1 MLSFRGLLA
10 MVVLTFTVFLPWMI
24 LFYLCAKF
32 DRFQNSKS
40 DKQHFNTLLLKVD
53 KENRWRIFL
62 PCFFFF
68 RRFMT
73 AMILFLGATDVA
85 PDYVQFAVI
94 ILLSA
99 ILMFYLGKEE
109 PYVTRRL
116 NMYVLSMELF
126 YFMLGM
132 IAFAFTDAV
141 PAERNIKTYAAV
153 CCLVILCLFVLSNFI
168 VSFYFAKKGRVA
180 LRTSDINHKE
190 WRRAEVLRRADEN
203 DVRKIKRKRK
213 KQKERDGVEM
223 KRLRQL
229 EDKRED
235 LR

>member
-1 MLSFRGLLA
+1 
-10 MVVLTFTVFLPWMI
+10 
-24 LFYLCAKF
+24 
-32 DRFQNSKS
+32 
-40 DKQHFNTLLLKVD
+40 
-53 KENRWRIFL
+53 
-62 PCFFFF
+62 
-68 RRFMT
+68 
-73 AMILFLGATDVA
+73 
-85 PDYVQFAVI
+85 
-94 ILLSA
+94 
-99 ILMFYLGKEE
+99 
-109 PYVTRRL
+109 
-116 NMYVLSMELF
+116 
-126 YFMLGM
+126 MLGM

-190 WRRAEVLRRADEN
+190 WRRAEVLRRANEN